1 MKHKK
6 EISAGGIVYRD
17 VDGARLWLITQH
29 SQHKGWCFPKGHVG
43 DEDENETVETA
54 ALREVRE
61 EGGVVTKIVDEV
73 PIVIEYSYR
82 SGIDVVD
89 KKVSFFLMEYV
100 SGDPKDHD
108 WEVSEAKFISK
119 SEVMKTLTYDD
130 EKKAF
135 DQILK
140 LKSMV

>member
-1 MKHKK
+1 MKHKT
-6 EISAGGIVYRD
+6 EISAGGIVCKIQNGVRS
-17 VDGARLWLITQH
+17 WLITQH
-29 SQHKGWCFPKGHVG
+29 SQHKSWCFPKGHIG
-43 DEDENETVETA
+43 DEDKNETVAAA

-61 EGGVVTKIVDEV
+61 EGGVVAKIVDTV
-73 PIVIEYSYR
+73 PIEIEYSYR
-82 SGIDVVD
+82 SGTIVVD

-108 WEVSEAKFISK
+108 WEVSEAKFVTEQ
-119 SEVMKTLTYDD
+119 EVRKILSYDD

-135 DQILK
+135 EEVLK